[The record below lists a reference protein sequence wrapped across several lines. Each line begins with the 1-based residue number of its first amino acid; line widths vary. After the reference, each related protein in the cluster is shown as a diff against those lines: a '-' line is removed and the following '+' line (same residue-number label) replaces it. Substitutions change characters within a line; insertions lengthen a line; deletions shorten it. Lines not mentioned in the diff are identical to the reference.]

1 MNFWQFNSVNCML
14 FKCLYFV
21 SVFKI
26 LERQSKFQRKK
37 TKDEKVD
44 DSDAEE
50 PGGLFDD

>member
-1 MNFWQFNSVNCML
+1 MFIFC
-14 FKCLYFV
+14 FCLQD
-21 SVFKI
+21 

-44 DSDAEE
+44 DSVAEE

>member
-1 MNFWQFNSVNCML
+1 ML
-14 FKCLYFV
+14 FKCLHFV

-44 DSDAEE
+44 DSDTEE